1 MFTLRRHSLISPEML
16 KYIRDTT
23 NKSLEKYTNKPRFVI
38 PDKNDPPDK
47 KDPPDFFLLLPFVSL
62 ISFLA
67 GYKFCKLIK

>member
-1 MFTLRRHSLISPEML
+1 MFTLRRRPSISPEIS
-16 KYIRDTT
+16 KYIKDTT
-23 NKSLEKYTNKPRFVI
+23 NKSLEKYTNNVKFAI
-38 PDKNDPPDK
+38 PDKMDPPDK

>member
-1 MFTLRRHSLISPEML
+1 MFTLRRHSLISPEMS

-23 NKSLEKYTNKPRFVI
+23 NKSLEKYTNKPKFVI
-38 PDKNDPPDK
+38 PDK
-47 KDPPDFFLLLPFVSL
+47 KDPHGFFLLLPFVSL

>member
-1 MFTLRRHSLISPEML
+1 MFTLRRHSLISPEMS

-23 NKSLEKYTNKPRFVI
+23 NKSLEKYTNKPKFVI
-38 PDKNDPPDK
+38 PDK